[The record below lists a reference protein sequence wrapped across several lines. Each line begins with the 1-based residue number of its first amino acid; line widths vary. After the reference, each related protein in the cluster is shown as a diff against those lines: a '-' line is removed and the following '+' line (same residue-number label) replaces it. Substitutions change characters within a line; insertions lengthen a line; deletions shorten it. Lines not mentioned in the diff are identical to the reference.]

1 MGTCVAATDNADE
14 GNFSHQAHKIIKM
27 RLPNQYGGYDEV
39 VNYID
44 VSDDK
49 STLAIGWGSDKIQIV
64 KVDGWA

>member
-1 MGTCVAATDNADE
+1 
-14 GNFSHQAHKIIKM
+14 M